1 MNGMLRRVAGVTLIA
16 AVALIAG
23 CSDDSPT
30 DPTTGSLELLL
41 LMDGTDIDPNGGLLL
56 IDGESMG
63 TIAEDI
69 EVSIEDLEVGVYV
82 VEVRGID
89 ANCEI
94 LGNNPRNVRIRGG
107 ITVSEEFLFLSLAQ
121 LLEPCQLLWPLQL
134 PLGLLCQRQIVCCV
148 PSLDGDRFSACL

>member
-69 EVSIEDLEVGVYV
+69 EVSIEGLEVGVYV

-89 ANCEI
+89 TNCEI

-107 ITVSEEFLFLSLAQ
+107 ITVSEEFFFLC
-121 LLEPCQLLWPLQL
+121 EPAGGKDP
-134 PLGLLCQRQIVCCV
+134 
-148 PSLDGDRFSACL
+148 GDPVE